1 MPAAGCRR
9 HMSTL
14 RLLRPQQKRTFL
26 ALSLALPG
34 KTCPFST
41 SAGCSLWRTDVLAM
55 TKDSTSDSSAGA
67 AGSTASK
74 GGDPPSRSGPAS
86 GSGQAADSAAVSS
99 SAGEDGGKGEKGDG
113 KAKKILKGEGSPLSP
128 SMSLCLCLSVLLSL
142 SLLLTLFFCLSLS
155 LSLSGGDHASDMM
168 LKSCY

>member
-55 TKDSTSDSSAGA
+55 AKDSTSDSSAGA

-99 SAGEDGGKGEKGDG
+99 SAGEGGGKGDKGDG
-113 KAKKILKGEGSPLSP
+113 KAKKILKGEGSPLALPLSLSVCP
-128 SMSLCLCLSVLLSL
+128 SLCLSFSLSCSLCFSVCLSY
-142 SLLLTLFFCLSLS
+142 CLHPEVTMHLI
-155 LSLSGGDHASDMM
+155 G
-168 LKSCY
+168 C